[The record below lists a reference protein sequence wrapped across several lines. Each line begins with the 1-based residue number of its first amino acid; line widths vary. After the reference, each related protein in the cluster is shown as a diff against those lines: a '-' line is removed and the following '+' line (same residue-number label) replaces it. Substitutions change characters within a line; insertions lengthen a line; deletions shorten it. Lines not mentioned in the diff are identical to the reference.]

1 MKITLSVTTSSG
13 GEKINLQIIEP
24 VMSNTVRVACGQ
36 LCSSSN
42 LLSNANIVKKLI
54 RKAVTAKAKVLFL
67 PEATDYIAKD
77 ATQSMQLAQ
86 TSHESFISI
95 LQKEL
100 RDLYADNGA
109 GLYVAVGVHEPS
121 SSIGVNAKENLKKVL
136 NNQLWIDNKGEIL
149 HRYQKLHL
157 FDINIENGPILK
169 ESNSVE
175 PGNSV
180 LKPFPINSTS
190 LSEFIIGF
198 ATCYD
203 IRFPELGLRL
213 RRLGANIITYP
224 SAFTTKT
231 GQAHWELL
239 GRARAVDTQCYVVM
253 AAQCGEHNT
262 EGDKKRISYGNS
274 IIIDP
279 WGNKISECRKYD
291 DELSLDA
298 DGDYYEM
305 CVADLDIDIVKKTRR
320 DMPLMTHRRPDVFGY
335 EV

>member
-1 MKITLSVTTSSG
+1 
-13 GEKINLQIIEP
+13 
-24 VMSNTVRVACGQ
+24 MSNTVRVACGQ

-67 PEATDYIAKD
+67 PEATDYIARD

-86 TSHESFISI
+86 SSHEKFISDI
-95 LQKEL
+95 QKEL
-100 RDLYADNGA
+100 KDVYADNGD
-109 GLYVAVGVHEPS
+109 GLFVAVGVHEPS
-121 SSIGVNAKENLKKVL
+121 SSTGVNAKENLKKVL
-136 NNQLWIDNKGEIL
+136 NNQLWIDNRGEIL

-175 PGNSV
+175 PGSSV
-180 LKPFPINSTS
+180 LKPFPINTSS
-190 LSEFIIGF
+190 LSEFLIGF

-239 GRARAVDTQCYVVM
+239 ARARAVDTQCYVIM

-262 EGDKKRISYGNS
+262 GGDKKRISYGNS

-279 WGNKISECRKYD
+279 WGNKISDCHKYND
-291 DELSLDA
+291 DLVVDA
-298 DGDYYEM
+298 EGDYYEM
-305 CVADLDIDIVKKTRR
+305 CVADIDLDIVKKTRR

>member
-1 MKITLSVTTSSG
+1 M
-13 GEKINLQIIEP
+13 QIVAS

-36 LCSSSN
+36 LCSSSS

-86 TSHESFISI
+86 TSQESFISVI
-95 LQKEL
+95 QKEL
-100 RDLYADNGA
+100 KDLYADNGG

-121 SSIGVNAKENLKKVL
+121 TSIGVNAKEDLKKVL

-180 LKPFPINSTS
+180 LKPFPINKTS
-190 LSEFIIGF
+190 LSDFIIGF

-213 RRLGANIITYP
+213 RSLGANIITYP

-239 GRARAVDTQCYVVM
+239 GRARAIDTQCYVVM
-253 AAQCGEHNT
+253 AAQCGEHRT

-274 IIIDP
+274 IILDP

-291 DELSLDA
+291 DELIVDA
-298 DGDYYEM
+298 DSDYYEM
-305 CVADLDIDIVKKTRR
+305 CVADLDMNIIDKTRR
-320 DMPLMTHRRPDVFGY
+320 DMPLMTHRRPEVFGY
-335 EV
+335 NV